1 MFGSI
6 STEASYPV
14 GGFSGN
20 GVNRAGQQPAQI
32 TSRPATQL
40 DLEEY
45 YGGPVA
51 GTMRAIM
58 IFLDGKQAG
67 IIGVVREREYGKYF
81 TDHRPEL
88 QPHLRSITIMRA
100 VKEGLRFAD
109 EYRGPVIAIAEH
121 AESCRLLNRL
131 GFTHLEGALYGWLN

>member
-1 MFGSI
+1 
-6 STEASYPV
+6 
-14 GGFSGN
+14 
-20 GVNRAGQQPAQI
+20 
-32 TSRPATQL
+32 
-40 DLEEY
+40 
-45 YGGPVA
+45 
-51 GTMRAIM
+51 MRAIM
-58 IFLDGKQAG
+58 IFMDGQPAG